1 MYEDCT
7 VVLPGSHSKHVRLR
21 SGQIVE
27 FATFLTGELYGL
39 LCHDSTLATPDDAIF
54 DDAAFVAGV
63 RAARTLGLSAALFQT
78 RARTVLGQLA
88 AEHSRAF
95 LSGVLIGAELATLT
109 GAPARKIVLAAGDP
123 FARQYALALSEL
135 SPDAAV
141 VQIPPV
147 DVAAAVVMG
156 HAAILSFAG
165 AVAGA
170 IGP

>member
-1 MYEDCT
+1 M
-7 VVLPGSHSKHVRLR
+7 
-21 SGQIVE
+21 
-27 FATFLTGELYGL
+27 
-39 LCHDSTLATPDDAIF
+39 
-54 DDAAFVAGV
+54 
-63 RAARTLGLSAALFQT
+63 
-78 RARTVLGQLA
+78 
-88 AEHSRAF
+88 
-95 LSGVLIGAELATLT
+95 
-109 GAPARKIVLAAGDP
+109 LAAGDP